1 MIREPVFSGKFY
13 PSNVRQLLNIIE
25 DSFIK
30 QEDLGNI
37 PTLSR
42 SKLKKH
48 EIKGIMVPH
57 AGYIYSARVAAHAYY
72 NLVKDGFP
80 ETFILIGPNHTGIG
94 EHLSV
99 YPNGK
104 WLTPLGKVNIDEE
117 FANKLIEKSKYA
129 SSDYTAHINEHSI
142 EVQLP
147 ILQYF
152 SQDFEIVPICMGVQD
167 KNTVN
172 DLVESIISVKNNLK
186 RDICIIASTDLS
198 HFNNQKIANSEDELL
213 LNSISQMNSDSL
225 FENVKKNN
233 ITMCGYGPVM
243 TVIDYCNA
251 IGEGYCEV
259 LKYST
264 SGNVTGDFRSV
275 VGYGSALFK

>member
-25 DSFIK
+25 DSFVT
-30 QEDLGNI
+30 QNDLGEI
-37 PTLSR
+37 PNLSR

-57 AGYIYSARVAAHAYY
+57 AGYIYSAKVAAHAYY

-94 EHLSV
+94 EHLSI
-99 YPNGK
+99 YPKGK

-117 FANKLIEKSKYA
+117 FADNLIQNSKFG
-129 SSDYTAHINEHSI
+129 SSDYTAHLNEHSI

-152 SQDFEIVPICMGVQD
+152 SQDFEIVPICMGIQD
-167 KNTVN
+167 KNIVN
-172 DLVESIISVKNNLK
+172 DLVESIINVKNNLK

-198 HFNNQKIANSEDELL
+198 HFNSEEIANREDNLL
-213 LNSISQMNSDSL
+213 LDSISQMNSESL

-233 ITMCGYGPVM
+233 ISMCGYGPVM
-243 TVIDYCNA
+243 AVIEYCKN

-259 LKYST
+259 LKYAT
-264 SGNVTGDFRSV
+264 SGSVSGDFRNV